1 MYHQHS
7 RREAP
12 LATRNERILS
22 FHMKIIVCVKHVPDP
37 NLPMKVDQ
45 STKRLVRNPSASIL
59 DPADE
64 FGLEVALKTVEAQ
77 GGEVVAVTMG
87 PAQAEDALR
96 RAMAMGAERA
106 IHIVDDTLAGSDALG
121 TARALAAAIQ
131 SENPDLVICAVE
143 STDAYSGM
151 VPGALA
157 ELLGLP
163 QVTFARTFDVSDG
176 NVTVQRATET
186 GYQTIQAAL
195 PALVTVTASVAEPRY
210 PSFKGLMQAKKKPID
225 ARSAGDLGLDPTT
238 VGAAGAKERVLTVEL
253 LREEKQTQTITDD
266 GGDSVEQ
273 IVAFLKKIQ
282 VA

>member
-1 MYHQHS
+1 MYHLSIICGGPWENH
-7 RREAP
+7 
-12 LATRNERILS
+12 NERTHS
-22 FHMKIIVCVKHVPDP
+22 FHMKIVVCVKHVPDP
-37 NLPMKVDQ
+37 NLPMTVDQ
-45 STKRLVRNPSASIL
+45 STMRLVRNPSSSIL

-106 IHIVDDTLAGSDALG
+106 IHIVDDALAGSDALG
-121 TARALAAAIQ
+121 TARTLASAIRN
-131 SENPDLVICAVE
+131 ENPDLVICAVE

-163 QVTFARTFDVSDG
+163 QVTFARTFEVADG
-176 NVTVQRATET
+176 SVTVQRSTEM

-210 PSFKGLMQAKKKPID
+210 PSFKGLMQAKKKTIEVK
-225 ARSAGDLGLDPTT
+225 SAGDLGLDTAT
-238 VGAAGAKERVLTVEL
+238 VGAAGAKERVVNVEL
-253 LREEKQTQTITDD
+253 LREEKQGQTITDD